1 MGDKIF
7 DTDEKSV
14 RRSLN
19 SQQKDGEKLQISD
32 NRPCTVSQ
40 VQMKGYS
47 ESFFRAVYLYKA
59 EPTPAGAVPAQ
70 GASAGILTSALAVES
85 HKEIWGGPS

>member
-32 NRPCTVSQ
+32 NRPCSVSQ
-40 VQMKGYS
+40 VQMKRL
-47 ESFFRAVYLYKA
+47 FREFLSGSLFIQSGTDTRRCGSGTGRIGRHPYVRV
-59 EPTPAGAVPAQ
+59 GR
-70 GASAGILTSALAVES
+70 
-85 HKEIWGGPS
+85 